1 MGRLVLTIIRLSV
14 VSVASLVLLGVIMLP
29 ATLKPRSDLL
39 VATGTANT
47 ANPAGI
53 KLVFGPLSRNITR
66 TELNQGPRLTLVA
79 CGLPLLGVCKATRQ

>member
-47 ANPAGI
+47 ANP
-53 KLVFGPLSRNITR
+53 VSRNK
-66 TELNQGPRLTLVA
+66 PRFWTPIPEYYSN
-79 CGLPLLGVCKATRQ
+79 GIESRPSSNTDDNE